1 MSINCSIV
9 RAEGD
14 MKICSSAGL
23 RLCVKVVRN
32 DPGDLSPGDFFPG
45 QKSLELK
52 LCHGECFGA
61 SKRIILTNPPA

>member
-14 MKICSSAGL
+14 MEICASAGL

-32 DPGDLSPGDFFPG
+32 DPGDLSPGDFLPG

-61 SKRIILTNPPA
+61 INIMLLSELS